1 MGIKILANNDGQR
14 MLRMLES
21 RPLEGSRGL
30 SEAVNIKV
38 ADPLTASKRKFENV
52 GCAASLYKFWAR
64 IAGTGHCPMLFTSFG
79 SGKEMSVT
87 HLESLLLP
95 LCPQLWQPSSGALM
109 SNDSSDAKSAEESLL
124 HALLYLRTILMSCLL
139 LLCIW
144 NIDGWEKEKGA
155 RLVQAPPGTPYSP
168 GWEKLEFNSIMI
180 NLTFF
185 GIQGTPLSAPISSAI
200 YSCDG
205 MLVFAGFSDGAIGIF
220 DADSFR
226 LRCRIAASAYISS
239 SIGSSS
245 GSAFP
250 VVIAAHPS
258 DANQFALGMNDGSVN
273 VIEPSDAEPKWGSST
288 SQDNGSL
295 PSIPSSSA
303 LNSQPSETASR

>member
-1 MGIKILANNDGQR
+1 
-14 MLRMLES
+14 
-21 RPLEGSRGL
+21 
-30 SEAVNIKV
+30 
-38 ADPLTASKRKFENV
+38 
-52 GCAASLYKFWAR
+52 
-64 IAGTGHCPMLFTSFG
+64 
-79 SGKEMSVT
+79 
-87 HLESLLLP
+87 
-95 LCPQLWQPSSGALM
+95 
-109 SNDSSDAKSAEESLL
+109 
-124 HALLYLRTILMSCLL
+124 MSCLL
-139 LLCIW
+139 LVGKFSLFNMMTFKLCIW
-144 NIDGWEKEKGA
+144 NIDGWKRKRQGSYRHLRDTLLPWLEKA
-155 RLVQAPPGTPYSP
+155 RVQFHNDQSHILVVHESHNAIYDTQ
-168 GWEKLEFNSIMI
+168 LECLRSWY
-180 NLTFF
+180 
-185 GIQGTPLSAPISSAI
+185 PRDSLSAPISSAI

-226 LRCRIAASAYISS
+226 LRCQIAASAYISS

>member
-1 MGIKILANNDGQR
+1 MQEYMIL
-14 MLRMLES
+14 LR
-21 RPLEGSRGL
+21 
-30 SEAVNIKV
+30 EACCSCVSHF
-38 ADPLTASKRKFENV
+38 L
-52 GCAASLYKFWAR
+52 
-64 IAGTGHCPMLFTSFG
+64 
-79 SGKEMSVT
+79 
-87 HLESLLLP
+87 
-95 LCPQLWQPSSGALM
+95 
-109 SNDSSDAKSAEESLL
+109 SSDSRKCSLPVNL
-124 HALLYLRTILMSCLL
+124 FMRVSYFILQWYPRDS
-139 LLCIW
+139 
-144 NIDGWEKEKGA
+144 
-155 RLVQAPPGTPYSP
+155 
-168 GWEKLEFNSIMI
+168 
-180 NLTFF
+180 
-185 GIQGTPLSAPISSAI
+185 LSAPISSAI